1 MNFKLL
7 SQTNSLDYGLVFPQ
21 QNIYNELSGLN
32 NNNDR
37 KSNFKLSLNAQ
48 TILNNGHPNI
58 DNSAEIFVVGSSAN
72 FFSAR
77 FEYFST
83 YLSLSLEPY
92 EITHNSIIKI
102 DGVSGSYQMTNNHTK
117 IKFNKDTG
125 FRQSKLSLHYKDIGI
140 SYGYMSHWWGP
151 GLHSSISLSS
161 NAPSQ
166 ETFSF
171 GTFKDINLGKFSFG
185 SEVIVMPYT
194 SSFDQEI
201 FFSGL
206 KAHLSYISKSS
217 KSKIGFHRTYLSGNF
232 KNLSS
237 STIST
242 NSWSIEDAVQLVFE
256 PLFGQSKKNLS
267 YTEPGTP
274 GFDAWDEI
282 LTAYAEVDFFEQEL
296 RVYAEVSSDDNR
308 ANFTDLR
315 AHWDHTLGYL
325 YGFNKI
331 IKLNQNKLI
340 LTAEYLSTKISNT
353 FNPKFYRGDPNK
365 DNYYTKD
372 AYDYFSYENRR
383 IGAHSG
389 TSSDDLFFAIGYA
402 QKNQSTIFTINK
414 ERHGIKSMENT
425 ELKTEYSLSF
435 YKAINKKNTL
445 FVSVER
451 ENIINFGFIEN
462 GNSVSNFLWAGIKIN
477 IK

>member
-1 MNFKLL
+1 MKLWIHE
-7 SQTNSLDYGLVFPQ
+7 SLVSWTSFLHIFIKQRPKPRD
-21 QNIYNELSGLN
+21 
-32 NNNDR
+32 
-37 KSNFKLSLNAQ
+37 
-48 TILNNGHPNI
+48 IL
-58 DNSAEIFVVGSSAN
+58 
-72 FFSAR
+72 
-77 FEYFST
+77 
-83 YLSLSLEPY
+83 
-92 EITHNSIIKI
+92 
-102 DGVSGSYQMTNNHTK
+102 
-117 IKFNKDTG
+117 
-125 FRQSKLSLHYKDIGI
+125 
-140 SYGYMSHWWGP
+140 
-151 GLHSSISLSS
+151 
-161 NAPSQ
+161 
-166 ETFSF
+166 F

-206 KAHLSYISKSS
+206 KAHLSYISRSS

-365 DNYYTKD
+365 DITIILKMHMII
-372 AYDYFSYENRR
+372 SHENRR

-389 TSSDDLFFAIGYA
+389 ASSDDLFLQLAMH
-402 QKNQSTIFTINK
+402 
-414 ERHGIKSMENT
+414 R
-425 ELKTEYSLSF
+425 
-435 YKAINKKNTL
+435 
-445 FVSVER
+445 
-451 ENIINFGFIEN
+451 
-462 GNSVSNFLWAGIKIN
+462 KIN
-477 IK
+477 LQFLPYKKGME